1 MTEDSIAV
9 NRDFKGIWIPRE
21 VWLAQGLSPNEKIL
35 WAEIHSLHSREKGG
49 CYAGNDYLCNFIGVK
64 ERRLQEMI
72 SNLKAYGLVVQVSFD
87 GRERVIKAI
96 LPPEGFIARRAEVQ
110 KSAPLGCRKVHLSDA
125 ESCTPPIYIDN
136 KGEGIDY
143 ISPPI
148 PPQNEPAKPE
158 AAKAAEVDS
167 SVSKEK
173 PKRVRAPSEF
183 SPSVKQL
190 AEKMVNALHEANPH
204 WLIPRSLHPMMK
216 QIDEMIS
223 LENRD
228 AKDILDL
235 FMWSINDPF
244 WMPQFCNTKTNP
256 AKCLRDKF
264 GQLAGKMNA
273 KPAPKERRFAAS
285 SNDKAAIEKMEEMS
299 KRAL

>member
-1 MTEDSIAV
+1 MTDETLHV

-21 VWLAQGLSPNEKIL
+21 VWLAKGLSPTEKIL

-49 CYAGNDYLCNFIGVK
+49 CYASNDYLCEFMGVK

-96 LPPEGFIARRAEVQ
+96 LPPEGFIACRAEVQ
-110 KSAPLGCRKVHLSDA
+110 KSAPLGCGIMHPSGAA
-125 ESCTPPIYIDN
+125 ECTPPIYIDN
-136 KGEGIDY
+136 KDEGISN

-148 PPQNEPAKPE
+148 PPPLKDVAPQL
-158 AAKAAEVDS
+158 AAEAAEVRVKS
-167 SVSKEK
+167 SSK
-173 PKRVRAPSEF
+173 PKRVRTPSEF
-183 SPSVKQL
+183 PPAVKQL
-190 AEKMVNALHEANPH
+190 AEKMVNALHQANPH
-204 WLIPRSLHPMMK
+204 WLIPKSLYHVMV
-216 QIDEMIS
+216 QINDMITKES
-223 LENRD
+223 REPQV
-228 AKDILDL
+228 ILDV
-235 FMWSINDPF
+235 FMWAVNDHF
-244 WMPQFCNTKTNP
+244 WMDKLCKPNP
-256 AKCLRDKF
+256 AKYLREQF

-285 SNDKAAIEKMEEMS
+285 SNDQAAIEKMEEMQ

>member
-1 MTEDSIAV
+1 MTDDSIAV

-49 CYAGNDYLCNFIGVK
+49 CYASNDYLCNFIGVK

-110 KSAPLGCRKVHLSDA
+110 KSAPLGCGKVHLSDA

-143 ISPPI
+143 NSPPI
-148 PPQNEPAKPE
+148 PPQNEEPKPN
-158 AAKAAEVDS
+158 AAKAAEERIKS
-167 SVSKEK
+167 
-173 PKRVRAPSEF
+173 
-183 SPSVKQL
+183 SPSKKSKISKDFPEEVQQL
-190 AEKMVNALHEANPH
+190 ALRMVKALHEANND
-204 WLIPRSLHPMMK
+204 WLIPKNLHPVMQQIHEM
-216 QIDEMIS
+216 IDE
-223 LENRD
+223 EKRD
-228 AKDILDL
+228 PKRIWDV
-235 FMWSINDPF
+235 FMWTVSDHF
-244 WMPQFCNTKTNP
+244 WMDKLCKPNP
-256 AKCLRDKF
+256 AKYLRNQF
-264 GQLAGKMNA
+264 GQLAGKMDA
-273 KPAPKERRFAAS
+273 KPAPKERKFAPS
-285 SNDKAAIEKMEEMS
+285 SNDKAAIEKMLEMS
-299 KRAL
+299 KRAI